1 MSLALTQAERL
12 QVKAWL
18 EKDPTVELA
27 YSGSSMTLERA
38 DGTSLELRRSTSYYG
53 ENWKVRTAFTQDEG
67 FPVCH
72 SCPLP
77 RDSNSKTNKSPKWVM
92 VPKFDAPEK
101 VKANPGA
108 FKKALDVALVEQK
121 KQMKEYLNKPSMW
134 DGIAWPKA
142 DETGMVTFK
151 VQKGGK
157 GKLTPVAPVWN
168 DHAKHVALNLEIQKE
183 LNGVQSEGDPS

>member
-77 RDSNSKTNKSPKWVM
+77 RDSNSKTNKSPKWEM
-92 VPKFDAPEK
+92 IPKFDAPEK

-108 FKKALDVALVEQK
+108 FKAALEKELEAQK
-121 KQMKEYLNKPSMW
+121 NQMKAYLSTPSPLW
-134 DGIAWPKA
+134 GSLGPASEPDAN
-142 DETGMVTFK
+142 GMVTFK
-151 VQKGGK
+151 LHKSKPGK
-157 GKLTPVAPVWN
+157 GKLSPVCQIP
-168 DHAKHVALNLEIQKE
+168 DCGCPGEEHA
-183 LNGVQSEGDPS
+183 